1 MTAEEII
8 ETVVRAGGTLKIQGD
23 NVKYWFPQSLAPL
36 IGELRERK
44 PQVIALLRR
53 EGGRIAVFPH
63 CPRCAGYYLY
73 RKDNIG
79 LYECVTCG
87 LAGIEESIARRLI

>member
-1 MTAEEII
+1 MPADELADAVE
-8 ETVVRAGGTLKIQGD
+8 RAGGLMTLQGD
-23 NVKYWFPQSLAPL
+23 NVKCLLPRAALHL
-36 IGELRERK
+36 TGELKERK
-44 PQVIALLRR
+44 SELIALLQRR
-53 EGGRIAVFPH
+53 GGRIAAFPH

-87 LAGIEESIARRLI
+87 LREIEESAARRLV